1 MQFNM
6 IINGNKVDAEDHFNV
21 YNPATEEIIA
31 QCPAATE
38 ENLNAAVTA
47 AREAFPAW
55 SKTSDDQRKEKV
67 NALADIIS
75 NNMNELA
82 QLITQEQGRPLNGI
96 GFGSFAEVGGSEYWT
111 RCTAELTLPIEIAE
125 ETDTHRAEIHR
136 KPLGVVGSITPW
148 NFPLLIAIW
157 HVIPA
162 IRSGNTVVL
171 KPSSFTPL
179 VALRFVELAQE
190 VLPPG
195 VLNIITGEGGMGRLI
210 TSHPDIDKIVF
221 TGSTATGKNIMKNA
235 SDSLK
240 RLTLELGGNDAAII
254 LPDIDVKENAS
265 AIFEAAF
272 INNGQTCAALKR
284 LYVHEDI
291 YEEMCEELTIIANTV
306 TVANGMEEGAQ
317 LGPIQNRA
325 QFELVRELVDDAKR
339 SGARILTGGDAP
351 EGIGYFYPVTLVAD
365 ISDGTRLVDEEPFGP
380 VLPIIKYSDVE
391 DVLQRANDNPNGLG
405 GSVWSGN
412 PAQALE
418 LAKRLECGTA
428 WINNH
433 ASLSPN
439 VPFGG
444 VKQSGVGVEFST
456 HGLKEFTSIQSIVI
470 PK

>member
-75 NNMNELA
+75 DNMNELA

-265 AIFEAAF
+265 TIFESAF

-391 DVLQRANDNPNGLG
+391 DALQRANDNPNGLG

>member
-306 TVANGMEEGAQ
+306 TVANGMEDGAQ

-325 QFELVRELVDDAKR
+325 QFELVRELVDDAKS

-391 DVLQRANDNPNGLG
+391 DALQRANDNPNGLG

>member
-265 AIFEAAF
+265 TIFESAF

-391 DVLQRANDNPNGLG
+391 DALQRANDNPNGLG

>member
-306 TVANGMEEGAQ
+306 TVANGMEDGAQ

-325 QFELVRELVDDAKR
+325 QFELVRELVDDAKS

-391 DVLQRANDNPNGLG
+391 DALQRANDNPNGLG
-405 GSVWSGN
+405 GSVWSVI
-412 PAQALE
+412 QL
-418 LAKRLECGTA
+418 RL
-428 WINNH
+428 
-433 ASLSPN
+433 LSWPN
-439 VPFGG
+439 DLNAEPLGLIIMHHCL
-444 VKQSGVGVEFST
+444 QMCHSVESSN
-456 HGLKEFTSIQSIVI
+456 LVLVWSSRPMV
-470 PK
+470 

>member
-306 TVANGMEEGAQ
+306 TVANGMEDGAQ

-391 DVLQRANDNPNGLG
+391 DALQRANDNPNGLG

>member
-75 NNMNELA
+75 DNMNELA

-325 QFELVRELVDDAKR
+325 QFELVRELVDDAKS

-391 DVLQRANDNPNGLG
+391 DALQRANDNPNGLG

>member
-265 AIFEAAF
+265 TIFEAAF

-306 TVANGMEEGAQ
+306 TVANGMEDGAQ

-391 DVLQRANDNPNGLG
+391 DALQRANDNPNGLG

>member
-254 LPDIDVKENAS
+254 LPDIDVKQNAS

-391 DVLQRANDNPNGLG
+391 DALQRANDNPNGLG

>member
-6 IINGNKVDAEDHFNV
+6 IINGSKVDTERHFNV

-31 QCPAATE
+31 RCPVATE
-38 ENLNAAVTA
+38 ENLNAAVAA
-47 AREAFPAW
+47 AREAFTAW

-82 QLITQEQGRPLNGI
+82 QLITKEQGRPLDGM

-171 KPSSFTPL
+171 KPSSYTPL

-221 TGSTATGKNIMKNA
+221 TGSTPTGKNIMKNA

-254 LPDIDVKENAS
+254 LPDVNVKENAS

-272 INNGQTCAALKR
+272 INNGQSCAALKR

-291 YEEMCEELTIIANTV
+291 YEEMCEELTAIANTV

-317 LGPIQNRA
+317 LGPIQNRD
-325 QFELVRELVDDAKR
+325 QFELVRELINDAKS

-351 EGIGYFYPVTLVAD
+351 EGPGYFYPVTLVAD

-391 DVLQRANDNPNGLG
+391 DALQRANDNPNGLG
-405 GSVWSGN
+405 GSVWSGDT
-412 PAQALE
+412 AQALE

-444 VKQSGVGVEFST
+444 VKESGVGVEFST
-456 HGLKEFTSIQSIVI
+456 HGLKEFTSIQSVVI

>member
-75 NNMNELA
+75 DNMNELA

-291 YEEMCEELTIIANTV
+291 YEEMCEELTTIANTV

-325 QFELVRELVDDAKR
+325 QFELVRELVDDAKG

>member
-265 AIFEAAF
+265 TIFEAAF

-325 QFELVRELVDDAKR
+325 QFELVRELVDDAKS

-391 DVLQRANDNPNGLG
+391 DALQRANDNPNGLG

>member
-325 QFELVRELVDDAKR
+325 QFELVRELVDDAKS

-391 DVLQRANDNPNGLG
+391 DALQRANDNPNGLG

>member
-265 AIFEAAF
+265 TIFESAF

-325 QFELVRELVDDAKR
+325 QFELVRELVDDAKS

-391 DVLQRANDNPNGLG
+391 DALQRANDNPNGLG

>member
-325 QFELVRELVDDAKR
+325 QFELVRELVDDAKS

-351 EGIGYFYPVTLVAD
+351 EGIGYFYPVTLVAN

-391 DVLQRANDNPNGLG
+391 DALQRANDNPNGLG

>member
-325 QFELVRELVDDAKR
+325 QFELVRELVDDAKG

>member
-6 IINGNKVDAEDHFNV
+6 IINGKKIDTEHHFNV
-21 YNPATEEIIA
+21 YNPATEEVVA
-31 QCPAATE
+31 QCPTATE
-38 ENLNAAVTA
+38 ENLNAAVVA
-47 AREAFPAW
+47 ARQAFPAW
-55 SKTSDDQRKEKV
+55 SSTSDDYRKEKV

-75 NNMNELA
+75 DNMNELA
-82 QLITQEQGRPLNGI
+82 QLITQEQGRPLDGM

-136 KPLGVVGSITPW
+136 KPLGVVASITPW

-162 IRSGNTVVL
+162 IRSGNTVVI
-171 KPSSFTPL
+171 KPSSLTPL
-179 VALRFVELAQE
+179 VALRFVELAQA

-195 VLNIITGEGGMGRLI
+195 VLNIITGEGGMGRLM

-221 TGSTATGKNIMKNA
+221 TGSTPTGKNIMKNA

-254 LPDIDVKENAS
+254 LPDVDVKENAK

-291 YEEMCEELTIIANTV
+291 YEQMCEELTAIANTI

-317 LGPIQNRA
+317 LGPIQNRD
-325 QFELVRELVDDAKR
+325 QFNLVRELVDDAKN

-351 EGIGYFYPVTLVAD
+351 EGPGYFYPVTLVAD

-380 VLPIIKYSDVE
+380 ALPIIKYSDVE

-405 GSVWSGN
+405 GSVWSAN
-412 PAQALE
+412 KAQALA

-444 VKQSGVGVEFST
+444 VKESGVGVEFSM
-456 HGLKEFTSIQSIVI
+456 HGLKEYTSIQSVVI

>member
-265 AIFEAAF
+265 TIFEAAF

-391 DVLQRANDNPNGLG
+391 DALQRANDNPNGLG

>member
-6 IINGNKVDAEDHFNV
+6 IINGSKVDTERHFNV

-31 QCPAATE
+31 RCPVATE
-38 ENLNAAVTA
+38 ENLNAAVAA
-47 AREAFPAW
+47 AREAFTAW

-82 QLITQEQGRPLNGI
+82 QLITKEQGRPLDGM

-171 KPSSFTPL
+171 KPSSYTPL

-221 TGSTATGKNIMKNA
+221 TGSTPTGKNIMKNA

-254 LPDIDVKENAS
+254 LPDVNVKENAS

-291 YEEMCEELTIIANTV
+291 YEEMCEELTAIANTV

-317 LGPIQNRA
+317 LGPIQNRD
-325 QFELVRELVDDAKR
+325 QFELVRELINDAKS

-351 EGIGYFYPVTLVAD
+351 EGPGYFYPVTLVAD

-391 DVLQRANDNPNGLG
+391 DALQRANDNPNGLG
-405 GSVWSGN
+405 GSVWSGDT
-412 PAQALE
+412 AQALE

-444 VKQSGVGVEFST
+444 VKESGVGVEFST
-456 HGLKEFTSIQSIVI
+456 HGLKEFTSIQSVVI

>member
-38 ENLNAAVTA
+38 ENLNAAVNA

-325 QFELVRELVDDAKR
+325 QFELVRELVDDAKG

>member
-254 LPDIDVKENAS
+254 LPDIDVKQNAS

-325 QFELVRELVDDAKR
+325 QFELVRELVDDAKS

-391 DVLQRANDNPNGLG
+391 DALQRANDNPNGLG

>member
-265 AIFEAAF
+265 TIFESAF

-325 QFELVRELVDDAKR
+325 QFELVRELVDDAKG

-391 DVLQRANDNPNGLG
+391 DALQRANDNPNGLG

>member
-6 IINGNKVDAEDHFNV
+6 IINGSKVDTERHFNV

-31 QCPAATE
+31 RCPVATE
-38 ENLNAAVTA
+38 ENLNAAVAA
-47 AREAFPAW
+47 AREAFTAW

-82 QLITQEQGRPLNGI
+82 QLITKEQGRPLDGM

-171 KPSSFTPL
+171 KPSSYTPL

-221 TGSTATGKNIMKNA
+221 TGSTPTGKNIMKNA

-254 LPDIDVKENAS
+254 LPDVNVKENAS

-291 YEEMCEELTIIANTV
+291 YEEMCKELTAIANTV

-317 LGPIQNRA
+317 LGPIQNRD
-325 QFELVRELVDDAKR
+325 QFELVRELINDAKS

-351 EGIGYFYPVTLVAD
+351 EGPGYFYPVTLVAD

-391 DVLQRANDNPNGLG
+391 DALQRANDNPNGLG
-405 GSVWSGN
+405 GSVWSGDT
-412 PAQALE
+412 AQALE

-444 VKQSGVGVEFST
+444 VKESGVGVEFST
-456 HGLKEFTSIQSIVI
+456 HGLKEFTSIQSVVI

>member
-265 AIFEAAF
+265 TIFEAAF

-306 TVANGMEEGAQ
+306 TVANGMEDGAQ

-325 QFELVRELVDDAKR
+325 QFELVRELVDDAKS

-391 DVLQRANDNPNGLG
+391 DALQRANDNPNGLG

>member
-325 QFELVRELVDDAKR
+325 QFELVRELVDDAKG

-391 DVLQRANDNPNGLG
+391 DALQRANDNPNGLG

>member
-391 DVLQRANDNPNGLG
+391 DALQRANDNPNGLG

>member
-31 QCPAATE
+31 QCPTATQ
-38 ENLNAAVTA
+38 ENLNAAVVA
-47 AREAFPAW
+47 ARQAFPAW
-55 SKTSDDQRKEKV
+55 SSTSDDYRKEKV

-75 NNMNELA
+75 DNMNELA
-82 QLITQEQGRPLNGI
+82 QLITQEQGRPLDGM

-136 KPLGVVGSITPW
+136 KPLGVVASITPW

-162 IRSGNTVVL
+162 IRSGNTVVI

-179 VALRFVELAQE
+179 ATLRFVELAQA

-221 TGSTATGKNIMKNA
+221 TGSTPTGKNIMKNA

-254 LPDIDVKENAS
+254 LPDVDVKANAK

-284 LYVHEDI
+284 LYVHQDI
-291 YEEMCEELTIIANTV
+291 YEQMCEELTAIANTI

-317 LGPIQNRA
+317 LGPIQNRD
-325 QFELVRELVDDAKR
+325 QFNLVCELVDDAKN
-339 SGARILTGGDAP
+339 SGARILTGGDTP
-351 EGIGYFYPVTLVAD
+351 EGPGYFYPVTLVAD

-380 VLPIIKYSDVE
+380 ALPIIKYSDVE

-405 GSVWSGN
+405 GSVWSAN
-412 PAQALE
+412 TAKAVE

-444 VKQSGVGVEFST
+444 VKESGVGVEFST